1 MIAFCHINSKPACIF
16 CINVF
21 TQGWFEFIFVAF
33 ILRLCLCPS
42 VRRPARRK
50 MTRCKACPFFRD
62 APDAS
67 WRHTGRLTSHRCQ
80 LTGFP
85 KWFLGRKQIH
95 YVSSGS
101 PSPLLNHGDSRPQ
114 KSKREPLP
122 GASLST
128 LPCAPWVSDCDSQWP
143 KKALNEGCLW
153 KSCSILGSKNSKR
166 EFFYTRKNKE
176 SWT

>member
-67 WRHTGRLTSHRCQ
+67 WKHTGRLTSHRCQ

-128 LPCAPWVSDCDSQWP
+128 LPCAPWVSDCDSPRKHWMRDASE
-143 KKALNEGCLW
+143 KAAAFWGAKIVSENFF
-153 KSCSILGSKNSKR
+153 ILGK
-166 EFFYTRKNKE
+166 TRRVE
-176 SWT
+176 PS